1 MKTVKTKY
9 KEWTKI
15 QWDGN
20 TELGYECYRKSFGR
34 GYVSV
39 GIGDFLLIS
48 YSFGNNSENSMSSTR
63 GRASGVISE
72 REAMNLVDSNKGH
85 YRSV

>member
-1 MKTVKTKY
+1 MKTVKTNY

-15 QWDGN
+15 QWDVN

-39 GIGDFLLIS
+39 GIGEFDLIVYS
-48 YSFGNNSENSMSSTR
+48 YGNNSENSMSSTR
-63 GRASGVISE
+63 NRAKGLISE
-72 REAMNLVDSNKGH
+72 QEAMNLVDSNKGKC
-85 YRSV
+85 R